1 MKGTQIFSPYELV
14 IREIEEGNLDP
25 FDIDLGYLI
34 ELFRKE
40 AEDLKEWEYFEEA
53 GRFLEASTKLI
64 KLQVEDIFPKPK
76 PDRRKITIK
85 EVREALVENEDNYEP
100 EYDLSWLWE
109 HEVKVGR
116 PTGAKDRQE
125 RKLTGKELQVDYQK
139 LAGERDM
146 KGVLHEQVDYQRL
159 AQEVREKVVRG
170 IPIRT
175 LREFIAYLYA
185 YMEFGDVPEIKF
197 VLWR

>member
-14 IREIEEGNLDP
+14 IREIEEGSLDP

-34 ELFRKE
+34 TLFRKE

-64 KLQVEDIFPKPK
+64 KLQVEDIFPSPK
-76 PDRRKITIK
+76 PERKKITIK
-85 EVREALVENEDNYEP
+85 EVREALVEDQDNYEP

-116 PTGAKDRQE
+116 PAGSRDRQE
-125 RKLTGKELQVDYQK
+125 RKLTWKEFWSQAENISLHKETNYHE
-139 LAGERDM
+139 LAR
-146 KGVLHEQVDYQRL
+146 K
-159 AQEVREKVVRG
+159 VRERIKEG
-170 IPIRT
+170 EFKIRNI
-175 LREFIAYLYA
+175 RDFIAYLFA
-185 YMEFGDVPEIKF
+185 YYEFQDVPEITTGAWS
-197 VLWR
+197 VIYE